1 MSKSTSWALILLKIF
16 IRCVS
21 FALSFGIVIWVGLG
35 GILNL
40 LQSALVP
47 TCIGLGFISIA
58 GFLIIKTLSPKK
70 VDTSNPNWKVLA
82 SIKRAVQH
90 GIGAKI
96 VEIIGLTGM
105 ILTLRHPLVGHMYGY
120 FNIYFFIACTF
131 RQWAWIHY
139 LIHGSRKH
147 LKKYANKNASAYF
160 GFTTIGLNKTFI
172 TSKSSGFS
180 KMTFG
185 GPSSAAASSV
195 VPSASVRIE

>member
-1 MSKSTSWALILLKIF
+1 MSKRASWALILLRIF

-21 FALSFGIVIWVGLG
+21 FVLSYGIVIWVGLG

-58 GFLIIKTLSPKK
+58 GALIIKTLSPKK
-70 VDTSNPNWKVLA
+70 VDTSNPNWKVLS

-105 ILTLRHPLVGHMYGY
+105 IFTLRHPLIGHMYAY
-120 FNIYFFIACTF
+120 FNILFFIACTF

-160 GFTTIGLNKTFI
+160 GFTTIGLNKSFI
-172 TSKSSGFS
+172 SKSTGFS
-180 KMTFG
+180 KTTFN
-185 GPSSAAASSV
+185 GPSSAAASSIA
-195 VPSASVRIE
+195 PSTSVRIE